1 MDIKSAK
8 YDKPRDEEGKII
20 DGSENGN
27 IIAVIDGVTRF
38 VPLAEGNM
46 HYDTIMELV
55 KSGDL
60 TIADAE

>member
-1 MDIKSAK
+1 MMKVKSLMVL
-8 YDKPRDEEGKII
+8 ITV
-20 DGSENGN
+20 N

>member
-1 MDIKSAK
+1 MKITSAK
-8 YDKPRDEEGKII
+8 YSKPRDDEGKII
-20 DGSENGN
+20 DGSDNEN
-27 IIAVIDGVTRF
+27 IIAVIDGVTKF

-46 HYDTIMELV
+46 HYDTIMDLV

>member
-1 MDIKSAK
+1 MNIKNAK

-20 DGSENGN
+20 DGSENCN
-27 IIAVIDGVTRF
+27 IIAEIDGVKRF
-38 VPLAEGNM
+38 IPLAEGNM